1 MQLQQQLCI
10 APCITKE
17 SLHASRACH
26 TSVADNMHVWVSLCI
41 VCIHPMQ
48 LLSVYVTRSLEEQR
62 RLLAELY
69 DKDAI
74 YENNVTLLRGRDEI
88 IKRFALLP
96 VSTTSVK
103 TEYEKPLVLGATT
116 SA

>member
-1 MQLQQQLCI
+1 MTTPNPHHPPSQVLSIYEVRSLQDQ
-10 APCITKE
+10 
-17 SLHASRACH
+17 R
-26 TSVADNMHVWVSLCI
+26 
-41 VCIHPMQ
+41 Q
-48 LLSVYVTRSLEEQR
+48 LLT
-62 RLLAELY
+62 ELY

-96 VSTTSVK
+96 VSTHSVK
-103 TEYEKPLVLGATT
+103 LEYEKPVVLGATT

>member
-1 MQLQQQLCI
+1 
-10 APCITKE
+10 
-17 SLHASRACH
+17 
-26 TSVADNMHVWVSLCI
+26 
-41 VCIHPMQ
+41 
-48 LLSVYVTRSLEEQR
+48 LLSFNPPNLTIFTHIPNQLPPTPQVLSIYEVRSLQDQR
-62 RLLAELY
+62 RLLSELY

-96 VSTTSVK
+96 VSTHSVK
-103 TEYEKPLVLGATT
+103 LEYEKPVVLGATT

>member
-1 MQLQQQLCI
+1 MLGW
-10 APCITKE
+10 
-17 SLHASRACH
+17 
-26 TSVADNMHVWVSLCI
+26 SVCVPRQV
-41 VCIHPMQ
+41 
-48 LLSVYVTRSLEEQR
+48 LSVYESRSLEEQR
-62 RLLAELY
+62 CLFHELY
-69 DKDAI
+69 DEDAI

-103 TEYEKPLVLGATT
+103 LAYDKPVVLGATT

>member
-1 MQLQQQLCI
+1 
-10 APCITKE
+10 
-17 SLHASRACH
+17 
-26 TSVADNMHVWVSLCI
+26 
-41 VCIHPMQ
+41 MQ
-48 LLSVYVTRSLEEQR
+48 LLSVYEVRSLEEQR

-69 DKDAI
+69 DNDAI

-103 TEYEKPLVLGATT
+103 MEYEKPVVLGATT
-116 SA
+116 SACVWICEQHY

>member
-1 MQLQQQLCI
+1 
-10 APCITKE
+10 
-17 SLHASRACH
+17 
-26 TSVADNMHVWVSLCI
+26 
-41 VCIHPMQ
+41 MQ